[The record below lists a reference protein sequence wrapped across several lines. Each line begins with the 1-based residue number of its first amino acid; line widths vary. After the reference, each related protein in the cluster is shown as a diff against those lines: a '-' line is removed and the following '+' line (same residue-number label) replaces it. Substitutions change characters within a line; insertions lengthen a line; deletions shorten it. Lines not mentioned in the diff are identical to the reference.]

1 MLVPA
6 GAFRYHSSS
15 KEYKQLKV
23 MTKQSSLGQYY
34 TPSDIAVRIV
44 EKALKIIGKSP
55 SRTLE
60 LAAGE
65 GHLLAAI
72 ELKAP
77 NCKMYAIDIDD
88 ANCSSLKE
96 MHPDYETFNADATKP
111 IDFLDKLTFDFALGN
126 PPFLN
131 NVTVDLFI
139 QSLLSSTLNIEIKI
153 GKKIRAEYVFLC
165 QYMNFLKKNGILA
178 IILPDSI
185 ISGVKSRIFREALLR
200 KFSIE
205 EIVELNG
212 SPFSKTEAKT
222 HVLFI
227 RNRCPNKIET
237 KLSSFDVNKKSIMVL
252 NDSLV
257 DRMDFTFHK
266 AKNKITGTR
275 QLLNYAT
282 IQRGKLTHIDLKM
295 MGEDYIHSTTFDKDF
310 YLPIKS
316 ISPNKSYVTKGD
328 VIMCRVGSR
337 VAGKIRVYNGDPVL
351 FTDCIYKIHFKE
363 NNIKNDFLSFI
374 TSTGGKE
381 SLMSLLRGVCSKY
394 ITKSDLESIFF

>member
-1 MLVPA
+1 
-6 GAFRYHSSS
+6 
-15 KEYKQLKV
+15 
-23 MTKQSSLGQYY
+23 MTKKSTLGQYY
-34 TPSDIAVRIV
+34 TPSDIAVRIA
-44 EKALKIIGKSP
+44 EKAIKIIGKSP

-65 GHLLAAI
+65 GHLLTAI

-77 NCKMYAIDIDD
+77 NCKMYAVDIDD

-96 MHPDYETFNADATKP
+96 KCPDYETFHADATKP

-139 QSLLSSTLNIEIKI
+139 HSLLKNTLNIEVEI
-153 GKKIRAEYVFLC
+153 GKKIRAEYVFVC
-165 QYMNFLKKNGILA
+165 QYMNFLKKDSILA

-200 KFSIE
+200 TFNIE
-205 EIVELNG
+205 EIVELSG

-227 RNRCPNKIET
+227 KNKCPDKIET
-237 KLSSFDVNKKSIMVL
+237 TLSSFDTNKKSIIVS

-266 AKNKITGTR
+266 AKNKIVRSR

-282 IQRGKLTHIDLKM
+282 IQRGKFTHIDLKI
-295 MGEDYIHSTTFDKDF
+295 MGEYFIHSTTFDTDF
-310 YLPIKS
+310 RQPIKYL
-316 ISPNKSYVTKGD
+316 SPDKSYVYKGD
-328 VIMCRVGSR
+328 IIMCRVGSR
-337 VAGKIRVYNGDPVL
+337 VAGKFRIYNGDPVL

-363 NNIKNDFLSFI
+363 NSIKNDFLSFI
-374 TSTGGKE
+374 TSTTGKE

-394 ITKSDLESIFF
+394 ITKKDLESIFF

>member
-1 MLVPA
+1 
-6 GAFRYHSSS
+6 
-15 KEYKQLKV
+15 
-23 MTKQSSLGQYY
+23 MTKKSSLGQYY
-34 TPSDIAVRIV
+34 TPSDIAVQIV

-65 GHLLAAI
+65 GHLLTAI

-77 NCKMYAIDIDD
+77 NCKMYAVDIDD
-88 ANCSSLKE
+88 ANCTSLKE
-96 MHPDYETFNADATKP
+96 KRPDYETFNADATKP
-111 IDFLDKLTFDFALGN
+111 INFLDNLTFDFALGN

-131 NVTVDLFI
+131 NITVDLFI
-139 QSLLSSTLNIEIKI
+139 QSLLRKTLDIEIDI
-153 GKKIRAEYVFLC
+153 GKKIRAEYVFIC
-165 QYMNFLKKNGILA
+165 QYMNYLKKDGVLA

-185 ISGVKSRIFREALLR
+185 ISGVKSRDFREALLR
-200 KFSIE
+200 KFKVE
-205 EIVELNG
+205 EIIGLSG

-227 RNRCPNKIET
+227 RNSRPSKIET
-237 KLSSFDVNKKSIMVL
+237 KLSSFGVNKKSIVVS
-252 NDSLV
+252 NDSLI
-257 DRMDFTFHK
+257 DRMDFNFHK
-266 AKNKITGTR
+266 AKNKNIGSR
-275 QLLNYAT
+275 QLLNHAK
-282 IQRGKLTHIDLKM
+282 IQRGNFTHKDLKM
-295 MGEDYIHSTTFDKDF
+295 MGEDFIHSTTFDTDF

-316 ISPNKSYVTKGD
+316 ISPDKSYISKGD

-363 NNIKNDFLSFI
+363 NSIKNDFLSFI
-374 TSTGGKE
+374 TSTTGKE

>member
-1 MLVPA
+1 
-6 GAFRYHSSS
+6 
-15 KEYKQLKV
+15 
-23 MTKQSSLGQYY
+23 
-34 TPSDIAVRIV
+34 
-44 EKALKIIGKSP
+44 
-55 SRTLE
+55 
-60 LAAGE
+60 
-65 GHLLAAI
+65 
-72 ELKAP
+72 
-77 NCKMYAIDIDD
+77 
-88 ANCSSLKE
+88 
-96 MHPDYETFNADATKP
+96 
-111 IDFLDKLTFDFALGN
+111 
-126 PPFLN
+126 
-131 NVTVDLFI
+131 
-139 QSLLSSTLNIEIKI
+139 
-153 GKKIRAEYVFLC
+153 
-165 QYMNFLKKNGILA
+165 
-178 IILPDSI
+178 
-185 ISGVKSRIFREALLR
+185 
-200 KFSIE
+200 
-205 EIVELNG
+205 
-212 SPFSKTEAKT
+212 
-222 HVLFI
+222 
-227 RNRCPNKIET
+227 
-237 KLSSFDVNKKSIMVL
+237 
-252 NDSLV
+252 
-257 DRMDFTFHK
+257 MDFTFHK